1 MATRTVYPISAR
13 NTSFQR
19 AHFSI
24 FVPSATNPDRGTK
37 IHAVGALMAGYVLE
51 FKRNYNPSLDP
62 HDQTF
67 PIGQVHSSDIVDSP
81 DAAPSIDSTP
91 RGKIELAATQI
102 PTPGINHNFMAPVN
116 DVSNMT
122 HTLWRYYRIWMK
134 LTNLNFQ
141 TTNKRYQE
149 WTMEY
154 VRHLVAKGLIDEEV
168 IEIVQSKRDSPTHG
182 ISLRSVTRFNT

>member
-1 MATRTVYPISAR
+1 MATRAIYLISAR

-24 FVPSATNPDRGTK
+24 FVPLATNPDRGTK
-37 IHAVGALMAGYVLE
+37 IHAVGTPMAGYVLE

-67 PIGQVHSSDIVDSP
+67 PIGQVDSSDIVDSP

-116 DVSNMT
+116 D
-122 HTLWRYYRIWMK
+122 
-134 LTNLNFQ
+134 
-141 TTNKRYQE
+141 TTNKRCQK

-154 VRHLVAKGLIDEEV
+154 VRHLVAKGLIDEEAV
-168 IEIVQSKRDSPTHG
+168 EIVQSKRDSPVHG
-182 ISLRSVTRFNT
+182 IGLRSVTRPST

>member
-1 MATRTVYPISAR
+1 MATRTVYLISAR

-24 FVPSATNPDRGTK
+24 FVPSATNPYRGTK
-37 IHAVGALMAGYVLE
+37 IHAVGAPMAGYVLE

-67 PIGQVHSSDIVDSP
+67 PIGQVRSSDIVDSP

-102 PTPGINHNFMAPVN
+102 PTRGSIRTSWHLSMIPPTSGVKNG
-116 DVSNMT
+116 
-122 HTLWRYYRIWMK
+122 LWNIYAIWLPK
-134 LTNLNFQ
+134 
-141 TTNKRYQE
+141 
-149 WTMEY
+149 
-154 VRHLVAKGLIDEEV
+154 A
-168 IEIVQSKRDSPTHG
+168 
-182 ISLRSVTRFNT
+182 

>member
-1 MATRTVYPISAR
+1 MATRTIYLISAR

-37 IHAVGALMAGYVLE
+37 IHAVGAPMAGYVLE
-51 FKRNYNPSLDP
+51 FKRNYNPSIDP

-67 PIGQVHSSDIVDSP
+67 EIGQVQSSNIVDSP

-91 RGKIELAATQI
+91 RGRIELAATQT
-102 PTPGINHNFMAPVN
+102 PTPGISQNFMAPVN
-116 DVSNMT
+116 D
-122 HTLWRYYRIWMK
+122 I
-134 LTNLNFQ
+134 
-141 TTNKRYQE
+141 TNKRCQE

-154 VRHLVAKGLIDEEV
+154 VRHLVAKGLIDEKA
-168 IEIVQSKRDSPTHG
+168 IEIVQSKRDLPTHG
-182 ISLRSVTRFNT
+182 IGLRSVNSPT

>member
-1 MATRTVYPISAR
+1 MATRTVYLISAR

-19 AHFSI
+19 AHFST
-24 FVPSATNPDRGTK
+24 FVPSAANPDRGTK
-37 IHAVGALMAGYVLE
+37 IHAVGAPMAGYVLE

-102 PTPGINHNFMAPVN
+102 PTPGINQNFMAPVN
-116 DVSNMT
+116 DVRNMILYGGIVRSGLSS
-122 HTLWRYYRIWMK
+122 HS
-134 LTNLNFQ
+134 NFQ
-141 TTNKRYQE
+141 TTNKRCQE

-154 VRHLVAKGLIDEEV
+154 IRHLVAKGLIDEEA
-168 IEIVQSKRDSPTHG
+168 IEIVQSKRDSATHG
-182 ISLRSVTRFNT
+182 IGLRSVTRLSM

>member
-1 MATRTVYPISAR
+1 MTGRDSLLTFSHLFFFSLSAINYRSMATRTIYLISAR

-37 IHAVGALMAGYVLE
+37 IHAVGAPMAGYVLE

-116 DVSNMT
+116 DVSNMIY
-122 HTLWRYYRIWMK
+122 TLTI
-134 LTNLNFQ
+134 
-141 TTNKRYQE
+141 
-149 WTMEY
+149 
-154 VRHLVAKGLIDEEV
+154 EV
-168 IEIVQSKRDSPTHG
+168 LED
-182 ISLRSVTRFNT
+182 LD

>member
-1 MATRTVYPISAR
+1 MATRAIYLISAR

-24 FVPSATNPDRGTK
+24 FVPLATNPDRGTK
-37 IHAVGALMAGYVLE
+37 IHAVGTPMAGYVLE

-67 PIGQVHSSDIVDSP
+67 PIGQVDSSDIVDSP

-116 DVSNMT
+116 DVSDIT
-122 HTLWRYYRIWMK
+122 YTLWRLCVRFGLSSHTRISRPPTSGVK
-134 LTNLNFQ
+134 N
-141 TTNKRYQE
+141 
-149 WTMEY
+149 
-154 VRHLVAKGLIDEEV
+154 GLWNMFV
-168 IEIVQSKRDSPTHG
+168 IWLPKA
-182 ISLRSVTRFNT
+182 